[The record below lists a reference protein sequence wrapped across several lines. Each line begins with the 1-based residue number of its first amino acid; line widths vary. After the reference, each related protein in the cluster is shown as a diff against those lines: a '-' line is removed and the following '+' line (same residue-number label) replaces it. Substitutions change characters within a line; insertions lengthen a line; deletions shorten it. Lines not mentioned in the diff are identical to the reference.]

1 MLDNP
6 IVLDGYDLQHPV
18 KNLRLLEKVLGVR
31 LLQVGYFE
39 MGDDEDYPADILG
52 LLGGGFVG
60 LHESVDLFE
69 LSVVYFHDV
78 LQVVEFVGEF
88 HVEADGPRDGGF
100 GVADE
105 EYLLDFVVQL
115 EGFSFVEG

>member
-1 MLDNP
+1 
-6 IVLDGYDLQHPV
+6 
-18 KNLRLLEKVLGVR
+18 
-31 LLQVGYFE
+31 
-39 MGDDEDYPADILG
+39 MGDNEDYSADILG
-52 LLGGGFVG
+52 LFGGGLIG

-69 LSVVYFHDV
+69 LSVVYFHDI

-105 EYLLDFVVQL
+105 QYLLDFVVQL
-115 EGFSFVEG
+115 EGFSLVQ

>member
-6 IVLDGYDLQHPV
+6 IVFDGDDLQHPV
-18 KNLRLLEKVLGVR
+18 ENLRLLEKVLCLG

-39 MGDDEDYPADILG
+39 MGDNEDYSADILG
-52 LLGGGFVG
+52 LFGGGLIG

-69 LSVVYFHDV
+69 LSVVYFHDI

-105 EYLLDFVVQL
+105 QYLLDFVVQL
-115 EGFSFVEG
+115 EGFSLVE